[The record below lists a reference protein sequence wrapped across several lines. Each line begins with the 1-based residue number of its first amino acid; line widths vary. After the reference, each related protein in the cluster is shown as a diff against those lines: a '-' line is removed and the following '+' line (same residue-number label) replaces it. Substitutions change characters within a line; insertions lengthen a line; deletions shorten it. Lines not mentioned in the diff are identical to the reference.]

1 MSCRTFAGLASKS
14 KISSGET
21 VTLGA
26 PFLCVA
32 GCDVAEG
39 VAVASGVSFG
49 LGVRVSSGVAVA
61 VGDALGVGD
70 GEVFFR
76 FACFSGVGLGDGVG
90 EVFFRFGEAVGD
102 GVGVDFLADRF
113 RCFRVGVGVG
123 VAVRNFLIFVPN
135 ASSALLGATF
145 IPKQI
150 AAIRRLRRATLVAAN
165 KISGRVP
172 VELLCSGERRLRDFR
187 EGNSRWASARGNREA
202 PVPSGASRCPGCC
215 ETGRRSGCCR
225 PRE

>member
-1 MSCRTFAGLASKS
+1 MSCRTFAGQVSKPA
-14 KISSGET
+14 ISSGGT
-21 VTLGA
+21 VTLAA
-26 PFLCVA
+26 PFLCGV
-32 GCDVAEG
+32 GCGVAEG
-39 VAVASGVSFG
+39 VAVASGVSVG

-61 VGDALGVGD
+61 VGDALGVGA
-70 GEVFFR
+70 GEVFLR
-76 FACFSGVGLGDGVG
+76 FAFVSGVGLGDGVG

-102 GVGVDFLADRF
+102 GVGEDFLAF
-113 RCFRVGVGVG
+113 RCFRAGVGVG
-123 VAVRNFLIFVPN
+123 VTVRNFLIFVPN
-135 ASSALLGATF
+135 DSSALLGATF

-150 AAIRRLRRATLVAAN
+150 AAIRRPRRTTLVAGN